1 MPKVT
6 LYNTAG
12 AAAGEIELNDSVF
25 GVEYNEAVIHQAVVR
40 QMANERLGTHATK
53 TRGLVRGGG
62 RKPWKQKGTGRARV
76 GSIRSPLW
84 VGGGTVFGPTPRSH
98 AKDMTRKARQL
109 AVKSA
114 LSEKL
119 RANELIVVDAINFD
133 TPKTKEVVK
142 FLAAFNVDGKALI
155 VDGGTASENTVLSA
169 RNIPGVKAYAPSGL
183 NIYDIVHYTKLFLTQ
198 DAVNI
203 HSAYRLLLQR
213 SKSARRWNRFSR

>member
-133 TPKTKEVVK
+133 APKTKEVVK
-142 FLAAFNVDGKALI
+142 FLAAFNVDDKALI

-198 DAVNI
+198 DAVKKI
-203 HSAYRLLLQR
+203 EEVLA
-213 SKSARRWNRFSR
+213 

>member
-6 LYNTAG
+6 LYNIAG
-12 AAAGEIELNDSVF
+12 QAAGEIELNDGVF

-62 RKPWKQKGTGRARV
+62 KKPWKQKDTGRARV

-84 VGGGTVFGPTPRSH
+84 VGGGTVFGPLPRSH
-98 AKDMTRKARQL
+98 AKDMPRKARQL

-119 RANELIVVDAINFD
+119 RAGEIVVVDAIQFEA
-133 TPKTKEVVK
+133 PKTKDVVK
-142 FLAAFNVDGKALI
+142 MLAAFDVAGKALI
-155 VDGGTASENTVLSA
+155 VDGGEKSANTVLSA

-183 NIYDIVHYTKLFLTQ
+183 NIYDLVHYTKLFLTK
-198 DAVNI
+198 DAVEKI
-203 HSAYRLLLQR
+203 EEVLA
-213 SKSARRWNRFSR
+213 

>member
-62 RKPWKQKGTGRARV
+62 
-76 GSIRSPLW
+76 
-84 VGGGTVFGPTPRSH
+84 TVFGPTPRSH

-133 TPKTKEVVK
+133 APKTKEVVK

-198 DAVNI
+198 DAVKKI
-203 HSAYRLLLQR
+203 EEVLA
-213 SKSARRWNRFSR
+213 

>member
-1 MPKVT
+1 MPKVK
-6 LYNTAG
+6 LYNVAG
-12 AAAGEIELNDSVF
+12 EVAGEIELNDSVF
-25 GVEYNEAVIHQAVVR
+25 GVDYNEAVIHQAVVR

-62 RKPWKQKGTGRARV
+62 KKPWKQKGTGRARV

-98 AKDMTRKARQL
+98 AKDMPRKARQL

-119 RANELIVVDAINFD
+119 RANELVILDAVNFEA
-133 TPKTKEVVK
+133 PKTKEVVK
-142 FLAAFNVDGKALI
+142 LLVAFEAGKAII
-155 VDGGTASENTVLSA
+155 VDGGAAYQNTILSA

-183 NIYDIVHYTKLFLTQ
+183 NIYDIVNTGKLFLTQ
-198 DAVNI
+198 EAVKKI
-203 HSAYRLLLQR
+203 EEVLA
-213 SKSARRWNRFSR
+213 

>member
-133 TPKTKEVVK
+133 APKTKEVVK
-142 FLAAFNVDGKALI
+142 FLAAFNVDGKVLI
-155 VDGGTASENTVLSA
+155 VDGGTASANTVLSA

-198 DAVNI
+198 DAVKKI
-203 HSAYRLLLQR
+203 EEVLA
-213 SKSARRWNRFSR
+213 

>member
-1 MPKVT
+1 MPRVK
-6 LYNTAG
+6 LYNIAG
-12 AAAGEIELNDSVF
+12 QETGEIELNDSVF
-25 GVEYNEAVIHQAVVR
+25 GVDYNEAVIHQAVVR

-62 RKPWKQKGTGRARV
+62 KKPWKQKGTGRARV

-98 AKDMTRKARQL
+98 AKDMPRKARQL

-119 RANELIVVDAINFD
+119 RANELIVIDAIDFEA
-133 TPKTKEVVK
+133 PKTKNVVK
-142 FLAAFNVDGKALI
+142 MLADLHSEGKALI
-155 VDGGTASENTVLSA
+155 VDGARNTVLSA

-183 NIYDIVHYTKLFLTQ
+183 NIYDIVNTDKLFLTQ
-198 DAVNI
+198 EAVKKI
-203 HSAYRLLLQR
+203 EEVLA
-213 SKSARRWNRFSR
+213 

>member
-1 MPKVT
+1 MPKVK
-6 LYNTAG
+6 LYNIAG
-12 AAAGEIELNDSVF
+12 QETGEIELNDSVF
-25 GVEYNEAVIHQAVVR
+25 GVDYNEAVIHQAVVR

-62 RKPWKQKGTGRARV
+62 KKPWKQKGTGRARV

-98 AKDMTRKARQL
+98 AKDMPRKARQL

-119 RANELIVVDAINFD
+119 RANELIVIDAIDFEA
-133 TPKTKEVVK
+133 PKTKNVVK
-142 FLAAFNVDGKALI
+142 MLADLHSEGKALI
-155 VDGGTASENTVLSA
+155 VDGARNTVLSA

-183 NIYDIVHYTKLFLTQ
+183 NIYDIGNTDKLFLTQ
-198 DAVNI
+198 EAVKKI
-203 HSAYRLLLQR
+203 EEVLA
-213 SKSARRWNRFSR
+213 

>member
-1 MPKVT
+1 MPKVK
-6 LYNTAG
+6 LYNIAG
-12 AAAGEIELNDSVF
+12 QETGEIELNDSVF
-25 GVEYNEAVIHQAVVR
+25 GVDYNEAVIHQAVVR

-62 RKPWKQKGTGRARV
+62 KKPWKQKGTGRARV

-98 AKDMTRKARQL
+98 AKDMPRKARQL

-119 RANELIVVDAINFD
+119 RANELIVIDAIDFEA
-133 TPKTKEVVK
+133 PKTKNVVK
-142 FLAAFNVDGKALI
+142 MLADLHSEGKALI
-155 VDGGTASENTVLSA
+155 VDGARNTALSA

-183 NIYDIVHYTKLFLTQ
+183 NIYDIVNTDKLFLTQ
-198 DAVNI
+198 EAVKKI
-203 HSAYRLLLQR
+203 EEVLA
-213 SKSARRWNRFSR
+213 

>member
-6 LYNTAG
+6 LYNIAG
-12 AAAGEIELNDSVF
+12 QAAGEIELNDGVF

-62 RKPWKQKGTGRARV
+62 KKPWKQKGTDRARV

-84 VGGGTVFGPTPRSH
+84 VGGGTVFGPLPRSH
-98 AKDMTRKARQL
+98 AKDMPRKARQL

-119 RANELIVVDAINFD
+119 RAGEIIVVDAIQFEA
-133 TPKTKEVVK
+133 PKTKDVVK
-142 FLAAFNVDGKALI
+142 MLAAFDVAGKALI
-155 VDGGTASENTVLSA
+155 VDGGEKSANTVLSA

-183 NIYDIVHYTKLFLTQ
+183 NIYDLVHYTKLFLTK
-198 DAVNI
+198 DAVEKI
-203 HSAYRLLLQR
+203 EEVLA
-213 SKSARRWNRFSR
+213 

>member
-155 VDGGTASENTVLSA
+155 VDGGTVSENTVLSA

-198 DAVNI
+198 DAVKKI
-203 HSAYRLLLQR
+203 EEVLA
-213 SKSARRWNRFSR
+213 

>member
-12 AAAGEIELNDSVF
+12 AAAGEIELNDRVF

-133 TPKTKEVVK
+133 APKTKEVVK

-155 VDGGTASENTVLSA
+155 VDGGTVSENTVLSA

-198 DAVNI
+198 DAVKKI
-203 HSAYRLLLQR
+203 EEVLA
-213 SKSARRWNRFSR
+213 

>member
-1 MPKVT
+1 MPKVK
-6 LYNTAG
+6 LYNIAG
-12 AAAGEIELNDSVF
+12 QETGEIELNDSVF
-25 GVEYNEAVIHQAVVR
+25 GVDYNEAVIHQAVVR

-62 RKPWKQKGTGRARV
+62 KKPWKQKGTGRARV

-98 AKDMTRKARQL
+98 AKDMPRKVRQL

-119 RANELIVVDAINFD
+119 RANELIVIDAIDFEA
-133 TPKTKEVVK
+133 PKTKNVVK
-142 FLAAFNVDGKALI
+142 MLADLHSEGKALI
-155 VDGGTASENTVLSA
+155 VDGARNTVLSA

-183 NIYDIVHYTKLFLTQ
+183 NIYDIVNTDKLFLTQ
-198 DAVNI
+198 EAVKKI
-203 HSAYRLLLQR
+203 EEVLA
-213 SKSARRWNRFSR
+213 

>member
-1 MPKVT
+1 MPKVK
-6 LYNTAG
+6 LYNIAG
-12 AAAGEIELNDSVF
+12 QETGEIELNDSVF
-25 GVEYNEAVIHQAVVR
+25 GVDYNEAVIHQAVVR

-62 RKPWKQKGTGRARV
+62 KKPWKQKGTGRARV

-98 AKDMTRKARQL
+98 AKDMPRKARQL

-119 RANELIVVDAINFD
+119 RANELIVIDAIDFEA
-133 TPKTKEVVK
+133 PKTKTVVK
-142 FLAAFNVDGKALI
+142 MLADLHSEGKALI
-155 VDGGTASENTVLSA
+155 VDGARNTVLSA

-183 NIYDIVHYTKLFLTQ
+183 NIYDIVNTDKLFLTQ
-198 DAVNI
+198 EAVKKI
-203 HSAYRLLLQR
+203 EEVLA
-213 SKSARRWNRFSR
+213 

>member
-12 AAAGEIELNDSVF
+12 TASGEIELNDSVF

-133 TPKTKEVVK
+133 APKTKEVVK

-155 VDGGTASENTVLSA
+155 VDGGTAAENTVLSA

-198 DAVNI
+198 DAVKKI
-203 HSAYRLLLQR
+203 EEVLA
-213 SKSARRWNRFSR
+213 

>member
-1 MPKVT
+1 MPKVK
-6 LYNTAG
+6 LYNIAG
-12 AAAGEIELNDSVF
+12 QETGEIELNDSVF
-25 GVEYNEAVIHQAVVR
+25 GVDYNEAVIHQAVVR

-62 RKPWKQKGTGRARV
+62 KKPWKQKGTGRARV

-98 AKDMTRKARQL
+98 AKDMPRKARQL

-119 RANELIVVDAINFD
+119 RENELIVIDAIDFEA
-133 TPKTKEVVK
+133 PKTKNVVK
-142 FLAAFNVDGKALI
+142 MLADLHSEGKALI
-155 VDGGTASENTVLSA
+155 VDGARNTVLSA

-183 NIYDIVHYTKLFLTQ
+183 NIYDIVNTDKLFLTQ
-198 DAVNI
+198 EAVKKI
-203 HSAYRLLLQR
+203 EEVLA
-213 SKSARRWNRFSR
+213 

>member
-12 AAAGEIELNDSVF
+12 AAAGEIELKDSVF
-25 GVEYNEAVIHQAVVR
+25 GVENNEAVIHQAVVR

-133 TPKTKEVVK
+133 APKTKEVVK

-198 DAVNI
+198 DAVKKI
-203 HSAYRLLLQR
+203 EEVLA
-213 SKSARRWNRFSR
+213 

>member
-1 MPKVT
+1 MPKVK
-6 LYNTAG
+6 LYNIAG
-12 AAAGEIELNDSVF
+12 QETGEIELNDSVF
-25 GVEYNEAVIHQAVVR
+25 GVDYNEAVIHQAVVR

-62 RKPWKQKGTGRARV
+62 KKPWKQKGTGRARA

-98 AKDMTRKARQL
+98 AKDMPRKARQL

-119 RANELIVVDAINFD
+119 RANELIVIDAIDFEA
-133 TPKTKEVVK
+133 PKTKNVVK
-142 FLAAFNVDGKALI
+142 MLADLHSEGKALI
-155 VDGGTASENTVLSA
+155 VDGARNTVLSA

-183 NIYDIVHYTKLFLTQ
+183 NIYDIVNTDKLFLTQ
-198 DAVNI
+198 EAVKKI
-203 HSAYRLLLQR
+203 EEVLA
-213 SKSARRWNRFSR
+213 